1 MAFLF
6 LLCAAQNGLDD
17 DDEEEEE
24 EEEPFKKGFLPPP
37 TKPTSEARVPPPPET
52 FIKWGGGA
60 KGVRS
65 GVSWKKSATDG
76 GFPSLHCSPE
86 RGLQA
91 FPLKGAPFQGHPRWK
106 KLRTGIR

>member
-6 LLCAAQNGLDD
+6 LLCAARNGLDEGRRNLS
-17 DDEEEEE
+17 EERR
-24 EEEPFKKGFLPPP
+24 PPSP
-37 TKPTSEARVPPPPET
+37 TKPTSGARVPPPPPKT

-65 GVSWKKSATDG
+65 GMSWKKSALRMALSL
-76 GFPSLHCSPE
+76 PSLLPRTRLAGIPFE
-86 RGLQA
+86 RRTI
-91 FPLKGAPFQGHPRWK
+91 PRSSALE

>member
-17 DDEEEEE
+17 EEEE

-76 GFPSLHCSPE
+76 GFPSL
-86 RGLQA
+86 
-91 FPLKGAPFQGHPRWK
+91 FIAPPNAACRHS
-106 KLRTGIR
+106 L

>member
-17 DDEEEEE
+17 EAEEE

-76 GFPSLHCSPE
+76 GFPSL
-86 RGLQA
+86 
-91 FPLKGAPFQGHPRWK
+91 FIAPPNAACRHS
-106 KLRTGIR
+106 L

>member
-17 DDEEEEE
+17 E

-76 GFPSLHCSPE
+76 GFPSL
-86 RGLQA
+86 
-91 FPLKGAPFQGHPRWK
+91 FIAPPNAACRHS
-106 KLRTGIR
+106 L

>member
-17 DDEEEEE
+17 DDEEE

-76 GFPSLHCSPE
+76 GFPSL
-86 RGLQA
+86 
-91 FPLKGAPFQGHPRWK
+91 FIAPPNAACRHS
-106 KLRTGIR
+106 L

>member
-17 DDEEEEE
+17 D

-37 TKPTSEARVPPPPET
+37 TKPTSEARVPPPPPET

-76 GFPSLHCSPE
+76 GFPSL
-86 RGLQA
+86 
-91 FPLKGAPFQGHPRWK
+91 FIAPPNAA
-106 KLRTGIR
+106 